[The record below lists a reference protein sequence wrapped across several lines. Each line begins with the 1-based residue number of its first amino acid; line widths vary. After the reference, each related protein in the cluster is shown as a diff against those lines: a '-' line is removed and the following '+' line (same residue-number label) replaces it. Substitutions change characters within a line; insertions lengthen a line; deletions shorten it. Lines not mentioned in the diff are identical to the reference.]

1 VSRTKTV
8 GVIGG
13 MGPAATADFF
23 HRLVAQTDAARDQDH
38 LHVVIDSDP
47 AIPDRTLALVGDG
60 PSPVP
65 DLVRIARRLEA
76 MGADLLVMPC
86 NTAHAFAS
94 DVARAVAIP
103 LVSWV
108 AEAVA
113 HVSAFQPRPA
123 RAGVVAT
130 TGTIASGLYQLALG
144 EAGIEALVPSDD
156 EQTAVMTAVYGL
168 KGGDP
173 VQPAVARAVSS
184 LAARGADVVLLACTE
199 LPRVDL
205 AGTEVPV
212 VDPADVVARRVVALA
227 GGILRRSA
235 AAA

>member
-1 VSRTKTV
+1 VTQTKTV

-23 HRLVAQTDAARDQDH
+23 RRLVALTEAPRDQDH

-65 DLVRIARRLEA
+65 HLICIARRLEA

-86 NTAHAFAS
+86 NTAHAFAG
-94 DVARAVAIP
+94 DVARAVTIP
-103 LVSWV
+103 LVGWV

-113 HVSAFQPRPA
+113 HVAARTPQPTI
-123 RAGVVAT
+123 AGILAT
-130 TGTIASGLYQLALG
+130 TGTIASGVYQDAL
-144 EAGIEALVPSDD
+144 EAAGVAAVVPSDR
-156 EQTAVMTAVYGL
+156 EQAAVMAAIYGL
-168 KGGDP
+168 KGGDAA
-173 VQPAVARAVSS
+173 QPAVARAAS
-184 LAARGADVVLLACTE
+184 LLVARGAEVLMLACTE
-199 LPRVDL
+199 LPELNLEGD
-205 AGTEVPV
+205 VPV

-227 GGILRRSA
+227 GGTPRRTATA
-235 AAA
+235 A